1 MTPFVLRAIRPDDAN
16 ELARMANMPGFRNG
30 TLRLPFETVEYW
42 KKRIDGT
49 GPEITWIVAESDG
62 QLIGT
67 GNLRAYTPA
76 RTAHIGEIFLG
87 VADTHAGQGIGNALL
102 AALVDVADNWRGL
115 KRLELDVFADNE
127 SAIRLY
133 KKHGFEVEGRCIKA
147 GFRNGAYIDT
157 LMMARLRF

>member
-1 MTPFVLRAIRPDDAN
+1 MTSFTLRAVRAGDAE
-16 ELARMANMPGFRNG
+16 ELARMANLPGFRSG
-30 TLRLPFETVEYW
+30 TLRIPFESVESW
-42 KKRIDGT
+42 KRRLDNT
-49 GPEITWIVAESDG
+49 GPELTWIVAEINE

-87 VADTHAGQGIGNALL
+87 VADTHVGRGVGNALL
-102 AALVDVADNWRGL
+102 AALIDVADNWRGL

-127 SAIRLY
+127 PAIRLY
-133 KKHGFEVEGRCIKA
+133 KKHGFEVEGRCLKA
-147 GFRNGAYIDT
+147 GFRNGEYVDT